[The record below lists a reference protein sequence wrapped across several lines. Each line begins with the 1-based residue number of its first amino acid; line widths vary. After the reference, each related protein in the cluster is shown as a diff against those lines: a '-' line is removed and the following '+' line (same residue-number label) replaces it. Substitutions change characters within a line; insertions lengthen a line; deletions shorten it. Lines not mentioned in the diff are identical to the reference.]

1 MAAPS
6 EPTRCCA
13 STLPSPRPPLARN
26 GAGRPL
32 GHAALASGVARAE
45 TAKVSKADVKY
56 QFTPKDAAKCGDC
69 VSFIPSASSSGA
81 PGTCKAVE
89 GVIPQ
94 NGW

>member
-1 MAAPS
+1 MMS
-6 EPTRCCA
+6 
-13 STLPSPRPPLARN
+13 SDPLSRRRLIRN
-26 GAGRPL
+26 SAGLSL
-32 GHAALASGVARAE
+32 GLAALAAGVARAE
-45 TAKVSKADVKY
+45 ASKASKADVKY

-94 NGW
+94 NGWCVLFSHRK